1 MNLGSI
7 NEWATAD
14 FLHQV
19 IHSYESLGLLYGLL
33 LPFLDSFLG
42 FLPLWVI
49 VGVNVSVFGF
59 WPGFLVSFV
68 GSVLG
73 TISLFLLLRKVGR
86 NKVTNFLYRPNKKH
100 PVLDWIDHSG
110 FGPVFILFC
119 FPFTPSFFTNIF
131 AAVSKI
137 RTLPY
142 ICGITLGKLVMILI
156 VSVIG
161 HDIKS
166 LIDHPVRTFYVLLA
180 ISALWYAGKI
190 VEKKVSNIGTKNEES
205 LNKRVS

>member
-1 MNLGSI
+1 MILASLNDWTTV
-7 NEWATAD
+7 E
-14 FLHQV
+14 FLHQI
-19 IHSYESLGLLYGLL
+19 IHQYETLGVLFGLL
-33 LPFLDSFLG
+33 LPFIDSFLG

-49 VGVNVSVFGF
+49 VGVNVSCFGF
-59 WPGFLVSFV
+59 WPGFIVSYI

-73 TISLFLLLRKVGR
+73 TTSLFLLLRKLGR

-100 PVLDWIDHSG
+100 PVLNWIDHSG

-137 RTLPY
+137 RTTPY
-142 ICGITLGKLVMILI
+142 LIGIALGKFIMIFI

-161 HDIKS
+161 HDIQS
-166 LIDHPVRTFYVLLA
+166 LLKHPVKSIYVLLV
-180 ISALWYAGKI
+180 IGVLWYAGKL
-190 VEKKVSNIGTKNEES
+190 VEKRLSKIQTSNEPVINERIS
-205 LNKRVS
+205 

>member
-1 MNLGSI
+1 MILASLNDWTTV
-7 NEWATAD
+7 E
-14 FLHQV
+14 FLHQI
-19 IHSYESLGLLYGLL
+19 IHHYEALGVLFGLL
-33 LPFLDSFLG
+33 LPFLDSFFG

-49 VGVNVSVFGF
+49 VGVNVSCFGF
-59 WPGFLVSFV
+59 WPGFFVSYV

-73 TISLFLLLRKVGR
+73 TTSLFLLLRKLGR

-137 RTLPY
+137 RTAPY
-142 ICGITLGKLVMILI
+142 LFGVALGKLIMIFI

-161 HDIKS
+161 HDIQS
-166 LIDHPVRTFYVLLA
+166 LIKNPVKSIYVLLA
-180 ISALWYAGKI
+180 IGVLWYVGKL
-190 VEKKVSNIGTKNEES
+190 VEKRLSKVTTPNAPVISERIS
-205 LNKRVS
+205 